1 MAGSSRSGGSGVT
14 LSWPDFLLPCLVG
27 CSISSVWKANTTTPL
42 TLTHPLVTVV
52 LAIFFLGEDVDLA
65 VLPGIGFVLL
75 GTAFLGSQS
84 GRLSVHSSISTSR

>member
-1 MAGSSRSGGSGVT
+1 MAGFFAPLLGR
-14 LSWPDFLLPCLVG
+14 LFHFLGMESLG
-27 CSISSVWKANTTTPL
+27 ANTTTPL